1 MLRILLLIFC
11 STISFLSCKNKRNN
25 SIPSKQAFKSFTRFE
40 ITYSNGWTPGF
51 TTLIDSNKI
60 YFSPTNID
68 SVHYGVLPDSI
79 FQLVDS
85 AALNIQNDTTI
96 KSGELN
102 CDDCSIVAI
111 KVETETDTIR
121 YFKAG
126 SMHPK
131 LGKAVAVLATFNRSL
146 FGDKIPSKLQFETR
160 LNAVNGPPAV
170 ISKSWP
176 TQ

>member
-1 MLRILLLIFC
+1 MKRFLLLIFC
-11 STISFLSCKNKRNN
+11 STTAFFSCKNKQNTF
-25 SIPSKQAFKSFTRFE
+25 SSSKHPDKSFISFE

-60 YFSPTNID
+60 YFSPINSD
-68 SVHYGVLPDSI
+68 SLHYGVLPDSI

-85 AALNIQNDTTI
+85 AAFIIQNDTTI

-102 CDDCSIVAI
+102 CDDCTIVAI
-111 KVETETDTIR
+111 KVETGRDTIK

-126 SMHPK
+126 SIHPK
-131 LGKAVAVLATFNRSL
+131 LGKAVAILAAFNRSL
-146 FGDKIPSKLQFETR
+146 FGRIIPSKLQFETR
-160 LNAVNGPPAV
+160 LDAVNGPTV